1 MTDPF
6 SNKPFFPHSVSLT
19 LAAMHP
25 EPEALPQPP
34 PPMDTHEPA
43 PPSPLSSS
51 DIPPHFPPSIAEYAA
66 GALDLSFT
74 STASASSFATA
85 TTFSA
90 RSSLSLPSF
99 SSSTTLSPRPHSSS
113 ASPDWAHLAAARAA
127 TPDGVLRLAHLHLVR
142 ELGHGH
148 LARVFLCRLKGSPPS
163 SPLFALK
170 VVDLRDDVDPSR
182 VCHVLAESRVLS
194 SLDHPFLPTLYA
206 RLDAGRYACFLIDY
220 CSGGDLHSLLRRRPG
235 GRLPVAAARFYAAEV
250 LLALE
255 YLHVLGFVYRDLKP
269 ENVLLRGDGHVVL
282 SDFDLALP
290 ASVEPAVRQRH
301 VRSQQS
307 RRRRKTRMLLLPSC
321 FSGAN
326 NGRGEDDEID
336 AKERLEFVAEP
347 TGASSKDCVGTHEYL
362 APELVS
368 GSGHGNGVDWWA
380 FGVFLYELVYG
391 RTPFKGPAKDVTL
404 KNILSKQVAYPKL
417 DDGDGE
423 AAAESAAQLKD
434 LVGRLLE
441 RDPRRRMGSARG
453 AAEIKRHPFF
463 AGVDWALIRCVTP
476 PVVPDTDGD
485 KDKKQPAAEKQ
496 LRSWNSLGGSSFK
509 KSSSFVRRRSSYE
522 ERQGVFRK
530 LMSWNQECR
539 SKRTKSSKLKF

>member
-1 MTDPF
+1 
-6 SNKPFFPHSVSLT
+6 
-19 LAAMHP
+19 MHM
-25 EPEALPQPP
+25 EAPPPLP
-34 PPMDTHEPA
+34 PPMDVVVVAQDSAAAA
-43 PPSPLSSS
+43 PFSPLSSS
-51 DIPPHFPPSIAEYAA
+51 DAAPFSPHFPPVLADAAA
-66 GALDLSFT
+66 GAGALLDLSFT
-74 STASASSFATA
+74 STASASTTSSFTTA

-99 SSSTTLSPRPHSSS
+99 SSSTSLSPRPHSSA
-113 ASPDWAHLAAARAA
+113 ASPHWAHLSAARAA
-127 TPDGVLRLAHLHLVR
+127 APDGVLRLAHLHLLR

-148 LARVFLCRLKGSPPS
+148 LARVFLCRLKSSPPA

-170 VVDLRDDVDPSR
+170 VIDLRDDDPAR
-182 VCHVLAESRVLS
+182 VSHVLAESRVLS

-206 RLDAGRYACFLIDY
+206 RLDAGRYACFLMDY
-220 CSGGDLHSLLRRRPG
+220 CSGGDLHAVLRRRPG

-255 YLHVLGFVYRDLKP
+255 YLHALGFVYRDLKP

-290 ASVEPAVRQRH
+290 ASVEPAVRRRH
-301 VRSQQS
+301 VRKQQS
-307 RRRRKTRMLLLPSC
+307 RRTKSPLMLLPSC
-321 FSGAN
+321 FSGHHATN
-326 NGRGEDDEID
+326 NGGGDDGID

-347 TGASSKDCVGTHEYL
+347 TAASSKDCVGTHEYL

-391 RTPFKGPAKDVTL
+391 RTPFKGQTKEATL
-404 KNILSKQVAYPKL
+404 KNILSKQVSYPQL
-417 DDGDGE
+417 DGE
-423 AAAESAAQLKD
+423 ADAAQLRD

-441 RDPRRRMGSARG
+441 RDPRRRMGAARG

-463 AGVDWALIRCVTP
+463 AGVDWALIRCVAP
-476 PVVPDTDGD
+476 PVVPDKQDAPAGGD
-485 KDKKQPAAEKQ
+485 RKAAKLGSWSSMGSNCSSKK
-496 LRSWNSLGGSSFK
+496 R
-509 KSSSFVRRRSSYE
+509 KSSSFGRRASNCD

-530 LMSWNQECR
+530 LMSWSHESR
-539 SKRTKSSKLKF
+539 STNKINTMNKVK

>member
-1 MTDPF
+1 MQQTETP
-6 SNKPFFPHSVSLT
+6 
-19 LAAMHP
+19 
-25 EPEALPQPP
+25 PP
-34 PPMDTHEPA
+34 PPMDVAAHDPA
-43 PPSPLSSS
+43 QPFSPLSSDAALS
-51 DIPPHFPPSIAEYAA
+51 PHFPPSAA
-66 GALDLSFT
+66 DATGAALDLSFT
-74 STASASSFATA
+74 STASASTSSFTTA

-99 SSSTTLSPRPHSSS
+99 SSSTSLSPRPHSSA
-113 ASPDWAHLAAARAA
+113 ASPHWAHLAAARAA
-127 TPDGVLRLAHLHLVR
+127 TPDGVLRLAHLHLLR

-148 LARVFLCRLKGSPPS
+148 LARVFLCRLKGTPPA

-170 VVDLRDDVDPSR
+170 VIDLRDDDPSR
-182 VCHVLAESRVLS
+182 VSHVLAESRVLS

-206 RLDAGRYACFLIDY
+206 RLDAGRYACFLMDY
-220 CSGGDLHSLLRRRPG
+220 CSGGDLHALLRRRPG

-255 YLHVLGFVYRDLKP
+255 YLHALGFVYRDLKP

-290 ASVEPAVRQRH
+290 ASVEPAVRRRQ
-301 VRSQQS
+301 VRNNKHS
-307 RRRRKTRMLLLPSC
+307 RRSSRRSMSILLPSC
-321 FSGAN
+321 FSGAASN
-326 NGRGEDDEID
+326 EDDVEMD

-347 TGASSKDCVGTHEYL
+347 TTASSKDCVGTHEYL

-391 RTPFKGPAKDVTL
+391 RTPFKGHAKEATL
-404 KNILSKQVAYPKL
+404 KNILSKQVTYPHL
-417 DDGDGE
+417 DGE
-423 AAAESAAQLKD
+423 ADAAQLRD

-441 RDPRRRMGSARG
+441 RDPRRRMGASRG

-463 AGVDWALIRCVTP
+463 AGVDWALIRCVAP
-476 PVVPDTDGD
+476 PVVPDKEAAAAVAASPASGD
-485 KDKKQPAAEKQ
+485 RKAAKLGSWSSMGSNCSISKK
-496 LRSWNSLGGSSFK
+496 R
-509 KSSSFVRRRSSYE
+509 KSSSFNGRRSTSTCE

-530 LMSWNQECR
+530 LMTWSQENR
-539 SKRTKSSKLKF
+539 PSKAKTTAMMNKVK